1 MNVNENRAAAILG
14 LSVQTLRNWR
24 CMCRGPRY
32 ARLGRAIR
40 YNTDDLE
47 KYIAQ
52 NTISPQGHVTEV
64 QP

>member
-32 ARLGRAIR
+32 VRLGRAIR
-40 YNTDDLE
+40 YNVDDLE
-47 KYIAQ
+47 RYVAQ
-52 NTISPQGHVTEV
+52 NTICTEGSITEV